1 MKLFKA
7 RPYLLDD
14 IILIGIMAVLA
25 GCGLIYEYLLSHYA
39 SRILGVVESTIYT
52 MIGLMI
58 VSMGFG
64 SFAAKHFKDPFTSF
78 AWLESII
85 ALLGITCILI
95 IAASVSFGSLLPQV
109 VAEVFNLPA
118 DLRPRGGFFATLR
131 SVSYFTPYFFGALIG
146 FLIGMEIPLIAR
158 VREIVYGQH
167 LEHNTGTIYGAD
179 YIGAGI
185 GAAVWVIVMLSIDI
199 TKAAVMTA
207 LVNLLAGLIF
217 LFRYKTKI
225 RKVGHLFC
233 MHVFVAVIAVA
244 AYQFGD
250 DWASNMTNTL
260 FEDEVVYSA
269 SSHYQ
274 NFTITERYI
283 TDVDSPVYG
292 FYINGRLQFSSEDE
306 QIYHG
311 MLVYPSLLIA
321 PKHPKVLIIGGGDG
335 LALRDVLNF
344 EPESV
349 TLIDLD
355 AELVRLFT
363 SSNKMSSQQEFLVRL
378 NQFSFDDARVQVIN
392 GDAFIEISQLLEDG
406 NRYDAIIV
414 DLPDPSHPD
423 LDRLYSD
430 HFYSRLKALL
440 SGNGVLVAQST
451 SPYHAKKAFVSIGKT
466 IEAVGFQQVEQYR
479 QNIPSFGEWGWTI
492 ATNGPKPIR
501 IALIELDATAVKHS
515 WLTRDLLVAAF
526 EFPANFYQDKNE
538 IEVNHLGTNRIYR
551 YHDEA
556 WRGDLG
562 IYRN

>member
-1 MKLFKA
+1 LNTPKN
-7 RPYLLDD
+7 RPYLVDD

-64 SFAAKHFKDPFTSF
+64 SFAAKRFKDPFTAF
-78 AWLESII
+78 AWLESFI

-95 IAASVSFGSLLPQV
+95 IAATVSLGSLLPQV

-118 DLRPRGGFFATLR
+118 DLRPNGGFFAALN

-158 VREIVYGQH
+158 VRELVYGEH
-167 LEHNTGTIYGAD
+167 LEHNAGTIYGAD
-179 YIGAGI
+179 YIGAGF

-199 TKAAVMTA
+199 TKAAVLTA
-207 LVNLLAGLIF
+207 IVNLLAGLLF
-217 LFRYKTKI
+217 LFRYNTKI
-225 RKVGHLFC
+225 RKVGRLFF
-233 MHVFVAVIAVA
+233 MHIFVALVA
-244 AYQFGD
+244 MVVYLFGD

-274 NFTITERYI
+274 HFTITERYVKNLDTPI
-283 TDVDSPVYG
+283 YG
-292 FYINGRLQFSSEDE
+292 FYLNGRLQFSSEDE
-306 QIYHG
+306 HIYHG

-321 PKHPKVLIIGGGDG
+321 PKKPKVLIIGGGDG

-344 EPESV
+344 QPEAV

-355 AELVRLFT
+355 AELVKLFT
-363 SSNKMSSQQEFLVRL
+363 ASDEMSVQQENLLSL
-378 NQFSFDDARVQVIN
+378 NDRAFEDGRVNVIY
-392 GDAFIEISQLLEDG
+392 GDAFIEVDTLIETG
-406 NRYDAIIV
+406 HFYDAIIV

-430 HFYSRLKALL
+430 HFYSRLNALL
-440 SGNGVLVAQST
+440 TGNGVLVAQST
-451 SPYHAKKAFVSIGKT
+451 SPYHAKKAFISIGKT
-466 IEAVGFQQVEQYR
+466 IEAVGFKQVAQYR

-492 ATNGPKPIR
+492 ASNSPIPIR
-501 IALIELDATAVKHS
+501 SALIKLDTSAVEHS

-526 EFPANFYQDKNE
+526 EFPANFYQDKDD
-538 IEVNHLGTNRIYR
+538 IEVNHLGSNRIYR